1 MNTLNKLSF
10 LLVLLTVST
19 KALAI
24 EESATPRALIKDATE
39 QLVEALQAN
48 RDQIRQ
54 DRTVALQI
62 ANEIA
67 LPIIDFPGASRSVLG
82 RHWRTAT
89 QDQRER
95 FTRAFRRKL
104 ESVYVTAMINY
115 SDDIVSAARNIS
127 YPNTNSGD
135 NPRLAV
141 VKTVI
146 HLQSG
151 VKASVDY
158 KLHRVGDSWK
168 VFDVSILGISLA
180 KTYRY
185 TFARELRR
193 RGLDGLIAKLE
204 NRNDATIAS
213 SSGG

>member
-1 MNTLNKLSF
+1 MTTLHKLCF
-10 LLVLLTVST
+10 TLLFFAVSQ
-19 KALAI
+19 ALSAV
-24 EESATPRALIKDATE
+24 EKPATPSALIKDTTE
-39 QLVEALQAN
+39 QLVEALQDN
-48 RDQIRQ
+48 REKIRQ
-54 DRTVALQI
+54 DRSVALRI

-67 LPIIDFPGASRSVLG
+67 IPIIDFPGASRSVLG
-82 RHWRTAT
+82 RHWRTAN

-95 FTRAFRRKL
+95 FTQAFRRKL
-104 ESVYVTAMINY
+104 ESVYVTAMIMY

-127 YPNTNSGD
+127 YPESKPFD

-146 HLQSG
+146 HLRSG

-158 KLHRVGDSWK
+158 KMHRVGESWK

-180 KTYRY
+180 TTYRY
-185 TFARELRR
+185 TFARELRK
-193 RGLDGLIAKLE
+193 RGIDGLIAQLE
-204 NRNDATIAS
+204 SRNDIKTAS